1 MNDSI
6 STVLKA
12 IDFSNHIK
20 QLEIGFQG
28 RSHILHKIDQWLM
41 HKNQR
46 FFILAGEPGIGKS
59 SIAAHLI
66 QTRKDI
72 IVAHHFCQL
81 GKKDTV
87 YPSTVLRSIAAQL
100 AQAFP
105 HYSEALLNTIKPT
118 LSGEVNIN
126 IGKIED
132 LEGKIQ
138 STVQRFKIE
147 KLNPSDIANELDI
160 LIRAPLAALPN
171 LYEKNGETPPEF
183 AVILIDGLD
192 IAVAT
197 PDGVHE
203 DEDLVTLFAAL
214 SEDESLPTWIKF
226 LFTTRPDRRVLREF
240 EPLKPYLINEMDR
253 GNHADLSRYVEQ
265 RISSM
270 ALATADSQGM
280 IKQLIDRAQGKFRY
294 IKCLLNDLAAGH
306 CTWNDLSSIPL
317 DLAQSYK
324 NDLEQRFLEE
334 SGDSSAQIS
343 CDRHYKILGTLA
355 AAEHPLTEDILAE
368 LTQISPRQ
376 LRQDLWGIRQF
387 LDVELVRFCG
397 TPERTRDSY
406 ETFTLFHHTLKEYL
420 KQRSAP
426 ANLSTPIDH

>member
-1 MNDSI
+1 MMNNSI
-6 STVLKA
+6 PTGLKA
-12 IDFSNHIK
+12 IDFSDQIQ
-20 QLEIGFQG
+20 QLMKGFQG
-28 RSHILHKIDQWLM
+28 RSHVLHKIDQWLAQR
-41 HKNQR
+41 NQR

-66 QTRKDI
+66 QTRKNI
-72 IVAHHFCQL
+72 IVAHHFCHL
-81 GKKDTV
+81 GKKNTV
-87 YPSTVLRSIAAQL
+87 YPSTVLRSVAAQL
-100 AQAFP
+100 AKAFP
-105 HYSEALLNTIKPT
+105 YYFEALLNTIKPT

-126 IGKIED
+126 IGTIED

-192 IAVAT
+192 IAVTT

-240 EPLKPYLINEMDR
+240 EPLKPYLIDEMDL
-253 GNHADLSRYVEQ
+253 GNQADLSQYVEQ
-265 RISSM
+265 RISSL

-280 IKQLIDRAQGKFRY
+280 VAQLVDRAQGNFRY
-294 IKCLLNDLAAGH
+294 IKGLLDDLAAGR
-306 CTWNDLSSIPL
+306 CTWEDLSYIPL

-324 NDLEQRFLEE
+324 DDLEQRFLEE
-334 SGDSSAQIS
+334 SDDSAVKVSS
-343 CDRHYKILGTLA
+343 DRHYKILDTLA
-355 AAEHPLTEDILAE
+355 AAEHPLTEDILAD
-368 LTQISPRQ
+368 LTHISPRQ
-376 LRQDLWGIRQF
+376 LRQDLWGVRQF
-387 LDVELVRFCG
+387 LDVEI
-397 TPERTRDSY
+397 PERTEDSY
-406 ETFTLFHHTLKEYL
+406 ETFTLFHYTLKEHL
-420 KQRSAP
+420 SQRSTSAS
-426 ANLSTPIDH
+426 LSTPINH